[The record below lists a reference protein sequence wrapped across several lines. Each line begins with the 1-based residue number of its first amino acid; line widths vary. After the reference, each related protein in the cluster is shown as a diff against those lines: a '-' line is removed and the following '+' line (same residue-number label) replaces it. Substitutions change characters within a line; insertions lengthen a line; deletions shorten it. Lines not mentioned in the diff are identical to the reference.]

1 MGGQQYEM
9 SDSERGLCCYFGEV
23 DRPEWTRDAG
33 SGEEFKRHG
42 RGRKGAPD
50 REVKVEKVGIS
61 RHSIFGILIL
71 SRNERS
77 QRPDKRSAAADKH
90 DIDLWQPG
98 LDQVTNGLQSIGKL
112 RLEFWN

>member
-1 MGGQQYEM
+1 MRCQIANA
-9 SDSERGLCCYFGEV
+9 DLVVILEV

-71 SRNERS
+71 RRNERS
-77 QRPDKRSAAADKH
+77 HCPISGRQLL
-90 DIDLWQPG
+90 I
-98 LDQVTNGLQSIGKL
+98 SITSTYGSPAWA
-112 RLEFWN
+112 R

>member
-1 MGGQQYEM
+1 MKQWTQPPTQGGLSGRVEEGSGQRYEM
-9 SDSERGLCCYFGEV
+9 SDGKRGLCCYFGEV

-61 RHSIFGILIL
+61 RHSIFGISYFGETSEAIA
-71 SRNERS
+71 R
-77 QRPDKRSAAADKH
+77 
-90 DIDLWQPG
+90 
-98 LDQVTNGLQSIGKL
+98 
-112 RLEFWN
+112 